1 LALSV
6 RTNEISF
13 LGTPEVCVIKVLQAL
28 ELAERCFLSEILHW
42 LAFRRLPIS
51 EYTLDGEDARFF
63 GDKSPASFDDVV
75 TDTECTLAGLP
86 PNPEYEALLAER
98 WFHDLDFYETML
110 ALNLEETELNKLR
123 QERAEAV
130 EFHNNVAVWQAS
142 CDAYLEYFKARIFV
156 DLREGKI
163 QGSAVEVPGNDGSE
177 ASEYIYAEDIPLS
190 KQPIVQIPPEIWIAS
205 NIDWENSALVANSS
219 VFHRVHFLTE
229 AMIAAYPIPS
239 STVIG
244 KVVLVGDLY
253 ILDAPDDAELT
264 MPSRRGRPPLPWDRF
279 HLEAAALVKADTLPR
294 KKEAAIH
301 QFAEWFRH
309 EFGISVGR
317 SSIGQ
322 KLTPYYD
329 RFVHSKS
336 ENSPG

>member
-1 LALSV
+1 
-6 RTNEISF
+6 
-13 LGTPEVCVIKVLQAL
+13 VIKVLEATQ
-28 ELAERCFLSEILHW
+28 LAERCFLSEILHW

-51 EYTLDGEDARFF
+51 EYIGDGEDARFF
-63 GDKSPASFDDVV
+63 GDESPASFNYVV
-75 TDTECTLAGLP
+75 TDTECTFAGLAL
-86 PNPEYEALLAER
+86 NPEYAALLADR
-98 WFHDLDFYETML
+98 WFHDLDFYEAMFRYD
-110 ALNLEETELNKLR
+110 LEETELNKLR

-130 EFHNNVAVWQAS
+130 EFHHNVAVWQAS

-163 QGSAVEVPGNDGSE
+163 QGSAVEVPRKDENEAIEYSE
-177 ASEYIYAEDIPLS
+177 GIDLA
-190 KQPIVQIPPEIWIAS
+190 KQPIVQVPPEIWIAS
-205 NIDWENSALVANSS
+205 EIDWENSAIVANSR
-219 VFHRVHFLTE
+219 VFHRVHFSTE

-244 KVVLVGDLY
+244 KVVPVGDLY
-253 ILDAPDDAELT
+253 VLDALDHAELT

-279 HLEAAALVKADTLPR
+279 HLEVAALAKADALPR

-301 QFAEWFRH
+301 QFAEWFRI
-309 EFGISVGR
+309 EFGISVSR

-322 KLTPYYD
+322 KLAPYYD